1 MPTSRSTD
9 RSTTP
14 TNRKDTRE
22 IHFDDRYLAFGSWE
36 DDIINYTASSDDP
49 IIIQPI
55 NLTTR
60 TERSEVTTTRTERTP
75 I

>member
-1 MPTSRSTD
+1 MPTNRSTD

-14 TNRKDTRE
+14 TNREDTRE

-36 DDIINYTASSDDP
+36 DDFIIYSASSDDKILIEP
-49 IIIQPI
+49 E
-55 NLTTR
+55 NT
-60 TERSEVTTTRTERTP
+60 SKRTERTP